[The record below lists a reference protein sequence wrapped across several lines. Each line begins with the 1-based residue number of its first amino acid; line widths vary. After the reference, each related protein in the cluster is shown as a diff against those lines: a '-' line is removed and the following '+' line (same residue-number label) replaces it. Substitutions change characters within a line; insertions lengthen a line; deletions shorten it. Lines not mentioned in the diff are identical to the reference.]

1 MPYPSDFAGGS
12 QSTYPAAD
20 IEYTKGKGN
29 KDNIIEEH
37 NTNRY
42 RKDKQ
47 RTSPFGE
54 VRSSWRC
61 VVNKCFARI
70 VLIDGRSST
79 TKMVKHSH
87 GSQKAE
93 VAVNRVWQS
102 AKERARTT
110 TETEQQII
118 AETLNSLR
126 VAYNESTTKNK
137 TDTLRRCIRIV
148 RTRSSNTQQL

>member
-1 MPYPSDFAGGS
+1 MPYPSDYAGGS

-47 RTSPFGE
+47 RTSPKGE
-54 VRSSWRC
+54 VRSYWKC

-70 VLIDGRSST
+70 VLIDGRIST
-79 TKMVKHSH
+79 SKMVKHSH
-87 GSQKAE
+87 PSQKVE

-102 AKERARTT
+102 AKERAGTT
-110 TETEQQII
+110 TETEQHII
-118 AETLNSLR
+118 AVVYKSPL
-126 VAYNESTTKNK
+126 AHKM
-137 TDTLRRCIRIV
+137 
-148 RTRSSNTQQL
+148 